1 MGQYRLTLQ
10 AEIDFD
16 GIGEYSLDRWG
27 YPQAEKYLSELDAM
41 FVRLAE
47 SGLGRDAGDII
58 PNLLAYPCNEHMI
71 FFKRDDLGNVQ
82 ILRVLGQSMDFK
94 RHL

>member
-16 GIGEYSLDRWG
+16 GIGEYSLGRWG

-47 SGLGRDAGDII
+47 SGLGRDVSEIKPD
-58 PNLLAYPCNEHMI
+58 LLAYPCNEHMI
-71 FFKRDDLGNVQ
+71 YFRRDDLGNVQ
-82 ILRVLGQSMDFK
+82 ILRILNQRMNPK
-94 RHL
+94 LHI